1 MMNRMLSLAVVGGLM
16 IVSVGCNNSP
26 QGGNPGTSD
35 SFKVSAPVM
44 TTTIKQGEKETVT
57 LTLQRGT
64 DFKKNVEV
72 KADAPKGLNV
82 VMKSSRVNAS
92 DPADVSFT
100 VEADKAAP
108 LGDHIIKV
116 TATPESGAATTV
128 DVKVNVKEG
137 PKS

>member
-1 MMNRMLSLAVVGGLM
+1 MMKRMLSLAVAGGL
-16 IVSVGCNNSP
+16 IIASAGCNNSP

-35 SFKVSAPVM
+35 SFKVSAPIVA
-44 TTTIKQGEKETVT
+44 TTIKQGEKEIVT
-57 LTLQRGT
+57 LTLQRGSE
-64 DFKKNVEV
+64 FKKTVDV

-82 VMKSSRVNAS
+82 VLKSSHINS
-92 DPADVSFT
+92 DDPANFSFT

-108 LGDHIIKV
+108 IGDHVIKV
-116 TATPESGAATTV
+116 TATPASGTATVV

>member
-1 MMNRMLSLAVVGGLM
+1 MMNRFLCLALVGGVAIALA
-16 IVSVGCNNSP
+16 GCNNSP

-44 TTTIKQGEKETVT
+44 ATTIKQGEKETVT
-57 LTLQRGT
+57 LTLQRGSE
-64 DFKKNVEV
+64 FKKPVEV

-82 VMKSSRVNAS
+82 VMKSSRVNPD
-92 DPADVSFT
+92 DPANLSFT

-108 LGDHIIKV
+108 LGDHVIKIIATPDSG
-116 TATPESGAATTV
+116 TATSV
-128 DVKVNVKEG
+128 DVKVKVQEG